1 MSFFDSEIV
10 RAEMVEI
17 HELQEDVYENFM
29 KFPYMNNADRNHH
42 INQLSKLIEK
52 QKIVYA
58 RLSLSDDPDAKEM
71 KEKIM
76 ESAKSMG
83 LPADV
88 DVGKMFDQMSEVIGM
103 MKKETFSFHS
113 MLRTQVRGYC
123 RVFQSAIKFQLF

>member
-10 RAEMVEI
+10 RAEMAEI

-29 KFPYMNNADRNHH
+29 KFPYMNNADRAYH
-42 INQLSKLIEK
+42 IDQLSKLLEK

-88 DVGKMFDQMSEVIGM
+88 DVGKMFDQMSEVIDM
-103 MKKETFSFHS
+103 MKRQT
-113 MLRTQVRGYC
+113 T
-123 RVFQSAIKFQLF
+123 

>member
-1 MSFFDSEIV
+1 MSFFNSDIV
-10 RAEMVEI
+10 RSEMAEI
-17 HELQEDVYENFM
+17 QELQEEIYEQVM
-29 KFPYMNNADRNHH
+29 KFPYMNNADRAHH
-42 INQLSKLIEK
+42 IDQLSKLIEK

-88 DVGKMFDQMSEVIGM
+88 DVGKMFDQMSEVIDM
-103 MKKETFSFHS
+103 MKRQT
-113 MLRTQVRGYC
+113 T
-123 RVFQSAIKFQLF
+123 

>member
-29 KFPYMNNADRNHH
+29 KFPYMNNADRKHH
-42 INQLSKLIEK
+42 IDQLSKLIEK

-71 KEKIM
+71 KENIM
-76 ESAKSMG
+76 QSAASMG
-83 LPADV
+83 LPANV
-88 DVGKMFDQMSEVIGM
+88 DVGKMFDQMSEVIGI
-103 MKKETFSFHS
+103 MKQHNP
-113 MLRTQVRGYC
+113 
-123 RVFQSAIKFQLF
+123 

>member
-10 RAEMVEI
+10 RAEMAEI
-17 HELQEDVYENFM
+17 HELQEGVYENFM
-29 KFPYMNNADRNHH
+29 KFPYMNNADRAYH
-42 INQLSKLIEK
+42 IDQLSKLLEK

-76 ESAKSMG
+76 ESAQSMG

-88 DVGKMFDQMSEVIGM
+88 DVGKMFDQMSEVIDM
-103 MKKETFSFHS
+103 MKRQT
-113 MLRTQVRGYC
+113 T
-123 RVFQSAIKFQLF
+123 

>member
-10 RAEMVEI
+10 RSEMTEI

-29 KFPYMNNADRNHH
+29 RFPYMNNADRKHH
-42 INQLSKLIEK
+42 INQLSKLIDK

-71 KEKIM
+71 KDKILQ
-76 ESAKSMG
+76 SAKSMG

-88 DVGKMFDQMSEVIGM
+88 DVGKMFDQMSDVIDM
-103 MKKETFSFHS
+103 MKRETS
-113 MLRTQVRGYC
+113 
-123 RVFQSAIKFQLF
+123 

>member
-17 HELQEDVYENFM
+17 AELQEDVYENFM
-29 KFPYMNNADRNHH
+29 KFPYMNTADRAYH
-42 INQLSKLIEK
+42 IDQLSKLIQK

-71 KEKIM
+71 KENIM
-76 ESAKSMG
+76 QSAASMG

-88 DVGKMFDQMSEVIGM
+88 DVGKMFDQMSDVISH
-103 MKKETFSFHS
+103 MKEHNS
-113 MLRTQVRGYC
+113 
-123 RVFQSAIKFQLF
+123 

>member
-10 RAEMVEI
+10 RSEMVEI

-29 KFPYMNNADRNHH
+29 RFPYMNAADRSHH
-42 INQLSKLIEK
+42 IDQLSKLLEK

-83 LPADV
+83 LPTNV
-88 DVGKMFDQMSEVIGM
+88 DVAKLFDQMTEVITM
-103 MKKETFSFHS
+103 MKQHNT
-113 MLRTQVRGYC
+113 
-123 RVFQSAIKFQLF
+123 

>member
-10 RAEMVEI
+10 RAEMAEI

-29 KFPYMNNADRNHH
+29 RFPYMNNADKTHH
-42 INQLSKLIEK
+42 INQLSKLIDK

-71 KEKIM
+71 KESILQ
-76 ESAKSMG
+76 SAKSMG

-88 DVGKMFDQMSEVIGM
+88 DVAKMFDQMSDVIDM
-103 MKKETFSFHS
+103 MKRETS
-113 MLRTQVRGYC
+113 
-123 RVFQSAIKFQLF
+123 

>member
-10 RAEMVEI
+10 RSEMAEI

-29 KFPYMNNADRNHH
+29 KFPYMNNADRTFH
-42 INQLSKLIEK
+42 IDQLSKLIDK

-88 DVGKMFDQMSEVIGM
+88 DVAKMFDQMSEVINM
-103 MKKETFSFHS
+103 MKQHNS
-113 MLRTQVRGYC
+113 
-123 RVFQSAIKFQLF
+123 

>member
-42 INQLSKLIEK
+42 IYQLSKLIEK

-71 KEKIM
+71 KENILQ
-76 ESAKSMG
+76 SAKSMG
-83 LPADV
+83 LPANIDV
-88 DVGKMFDQMSEVIGM
+88 AKLFDQMTEVISM
-103 MKKETFSFHS
+103 MKQHNT
-113 MLRTQVRGYC
+113 
-123 RVFQSAIKFQLF
+123 